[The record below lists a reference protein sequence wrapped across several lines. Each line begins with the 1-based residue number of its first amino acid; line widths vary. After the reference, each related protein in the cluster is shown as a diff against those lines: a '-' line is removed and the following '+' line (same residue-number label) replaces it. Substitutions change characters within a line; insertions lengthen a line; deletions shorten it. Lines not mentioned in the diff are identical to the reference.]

1 MYGYFK
7 EKLHVLFTRGSLTV
21 KHYDSKIASCALVFH
36 LKSSL
41 NIVLKKGSI
50 PQLWEIFAYLQQR
63 L

>member
-7 EKLHVLFTRGSLTV
+7 EKSHVLFMRRSLAV

-41 NIVLKKGSI
+41 NIVLK
-50 PQLWEIFAYLQQR
+50 
-63 L
+63 